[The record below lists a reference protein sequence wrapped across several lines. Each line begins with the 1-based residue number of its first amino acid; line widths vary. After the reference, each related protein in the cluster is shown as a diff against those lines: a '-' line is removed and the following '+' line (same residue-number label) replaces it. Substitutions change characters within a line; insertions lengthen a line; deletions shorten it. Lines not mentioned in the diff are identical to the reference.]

1 MNDYAF
7 GYNFGAKPQVD
18 AKTQRYARL
27 SLQLEDIRKA
37 IEIANKGTRETTPLA
52 AQLAERLTYNLLDAI
67 KSEFRP

>member
-1 MNDYAF
+1 MPDNWYDY
-7 GYNFGAKPQVD
+7 GPKIPVD

-37 IEIANKGTRETTPLA
+37 IDIANKGSREITPLA
-52 AQLAERLTYNLLDAI
+52 AQLAERLTYVLLDSI